1 LRTHGKPPD
10 DESMRASD
18 VRFFWVDGEGKAEDG
33 SYHWSVDC
41 PWVTIALWY
50 GGRLVTSE
58 APPPG
63 AADTA
68 AARETLETHLQGP
81 AWDPGAV
88 YAPTDGAEQER
99 GLCIVCRQY
108 YPRAEARYLPADQE
122 PCEKCGCSREMH
134 VLSRRVFDKGCV
146 MAWPDVFLDG
156 DGEVEQIGLVHCPCD
171 GYAPPP
177 AGRPATSPELLAC
190 HSTSGGE
197 RDVRVVLRPTSLG
210 ASPDAG
216 DSG

>member
-88 YAPTDGAEQER
+88 HSPTDGAEQER
-99 GLCIVCRQY
+99 GLCILCRQY
-108 YPRAEARYLPADQE
+108 YPRAEVRYLPADQE
-122 PCEKCGCSREMH
+122 PCEKCGCSRKMH
-134 VLSRRVFDKGCV
+134 TDFRSPYDRGCGMSWVEIFQFD
-146 MAWPDVFLDG
+146 A
-156 DGEVEQIGLVHCPCD
+156 DGEPIASGVIHCPCD
-171 GYAPPP
+171 SYAPP
-177 AGRPATSPELLAC
+177 AGAQPLTLSEFPV
-190 HSTSGGE
+190 
-197 RDVRVVLRPTSLG
+197 DSLYG
-210 ASPDAG
+210 RWMKA
-216 DSG
+216 

>member
-1 LRTHGKPPD
+1 MTSQEEQPD
-10 DESMRASD
+10 LEAMKASD
-18 VRFFWVDGEGKAEDG
+18 VRFFWFEDG
-33 SYHWSVDC
+33 VGSEDHRYHWCVDC
-41 PWVTIALWY
+41 PWVAVPLWH
-50 GGRLVTSE
+50 GGRLVSSE
-58 APPPG
+58 APPVG
-63 AADTA
+63 ASDTTSV
-68 AARETLETHLQGP
+68 RETLEERLQGP
-81 AWDPGAV
+81 AWDPAV
-88 YAPTDGAEQER
+88 VHASTMETATER
-99 GLCIVCRQY
+99 WLCWLCRQY
-108 YPRAEARYLPADQE
+108 YPKAEAKPGPADEE
-122 PCEKCGCSREMH
+122 PCQKCGCPRELH

-197 RDVRVVLRPTSLG
+197 RDVRVVLRPTSPG
-210 ASPDAG
+210 ASPDAR